1 MIFILNNSYTEYF
14 LHCILILKCILLI
27 FLEMLRSFFA
37 LAKSLWNKLSR
48 SVPSADETKK
58 ILGKNLIIP
67 NETRWNAEFDAL
79 EDLQNHKT
87 KLNEVMD
94 ELSLPRF
101 SPEHFTFLTE
111 YIQVTKPLAITID
124 ILQGNSASL
133 GFVLPSIV
141 KLQKHFK
148 SIISENSL
156 KYCIPLAKFILWN
169 LNDHTS
175 DWFSDKDYILG
186 KNYTELLYILL

>member
-1 MIFILNNSYTEYF
+1 MYFIIT
-14 LHCILILKCILLI
+14 

-37 LAKSLWNKLSR
+37 LVNSLWNKLSR
-48 SVPSADETKK
+48 SVQSSDEVKE
-58 ILGKNLIIP
+58 ILGKYLKLP

-79 EDLQNHKT
+79 EDLQRHAP

-94 ELSLPRF
+94 KLSLPRF
-101 SPEHFTFLTE
+101 SPEHFEFLKE
-111 YIQVTKPLAITID
+111 YIQVTKPVAITID
-124 ILQGNSASL
+124 ILQGNNASL

-148 SIISENSL
+148 KIIREDTL

-186 KNYTELLYILL
+186 KYLH